1 MSCAHSL
8 IMLRAIESELHV
20 MSSEVETSL
29 IIAFSNQR
37 FLHPGRNDKSL
48 PNELPF
54 LQELANAVDCA
65 QVDMMRSAAH

>member
-37 FLHPGRNDKSL
+37 FLHPAGMTNRL

-54 LQELANAVDCA
+54 LQ
-65 QVDMMRSAAH
+65 